1 MSLSLNID
9 YKVFFKKVKDQIQQ
23 AQIKA
28 SIKVNQELL
37 LLYWQLWKHILNV
50 QSEAE
55 RGDKVIPMLAK
66 DLKEAFPGM
75 KWFSERNIKYMRRFA
90 REYPSFEIGQQVVA
104 QITWSHNILLLQK
117 VKDPEQRLRYA
128 QKAVENGRSRNVM
141 VLHIERKLFEAQWK
155 AITNF
160 TTTLPKPNSDLA
172 NSLLKD
178 PYNFDFLNLST
189 KAKEKELEDALVNKI
204 THFLLELW
212 SWFAYMGRQYN
223 LKSGQENFYLDLLF
237 FHVKLNCYVVIELKT
252 TKFKPEYAGKL
263 GFYQKA
269 IDGEIKLPSHNP
281 TIGLLLCKW
290 KDGVTAQ
297 YALDALKQPIGISS
311 YSLENGLPE
320 SLQDELPSV
329 EEIANELKGVEA
341 EEK

>member
-1 MSLSLNID
+1 MSLALNAD
-9 YKVFFKKVKDQIQQ
+9 YKTFFKKVKDQIQQ

-37 LLYWQLWKHILNV
+37 LLYRQLWKQVLNV

-55 RGDKVIPMLAK
+55 RGDKVIPLLAK

-75 KWFSERNIKYMRRFA
+75 SGFSKRNLFSMRAFA
-90 REYPSFEIGQQVVA
+90 EAYDEKEIVQTAVA

-117 VKDPEQRLRYA
+117 VKDPTQRLWYA
-128 QKAVENGRSRNVM
+128 QQAVENGRSRNMM
-141 VLHIERKLFEAQWK
+141 VIHIERKLFEAQWK

-160 TTTLPKPNSDLA
+160 TKTLPKPSSDLA
-172 NSLLKD
+172 SSLLKD
-178 PYNFDFLNLST
+178 PYNFDFLNLSST
-189 KAKEKELEDALVNKI
+189 TKEKELEDALVNKI

-212 SWFAYMGRQYN
+212 SGFAYMGRQYK
-223 LKSGQENFYLDLLF
+223 LKSGQEEYFLDLLF

-269 IDGEIKLPSHNP
+269 IDGELKLTAHNP

-290 KDGVTAQ
+290 KDEVTAQ
-297 YALDALKQPIGISS
+297 YALDALSQPIGISS
-311 YSLENGLPE
+311 YLLENGLPE
-320 SLQDELPSV
+320 SLQNELPSV
-329 EEIANELKGVEA
+329 EEITNELQAIES
-341 EEK
+341 EDE

>member
-1 MSLSLNID
+1 MSFALNID
-9 YKVFFKKVKDQIQQ
+9 YKTFFKKVKDQIQQ

-37 LLYWQLWKHILNV
+37 TLYRQLWKQVLNV

-55 RGDKVIPMLAK
+55 RGDKVVPLLAK

-75 KWFSERNIKYMRRFA
+75 KGFSERNIKYMRRFA
-90 REYPSFEIGQQVVA
+90 REYPDFEIGQQAVA

-117 VKDPEQRLRYA
+117 VKDPVQRLRYA
-128 QKAVENGRSRNVM
+128 QQAVENGRSRNMM
-141 VLHIERKLFEAQWK
+141 VIHIERKLFEAKWK

-172 NSLLKD
+172 HSLLKD
-178 PYNFDFLNLST
+178 PYNFDFLNLSY

-212 SWFAYMGRQYN
+212 SGFAYLGRQYK
-223 LKSGQENFYLDLLF
+223 LKTGQEEFFLDLLF

-269 IDGEIKLPSHNP
+269 IDGELKLATHNP

-290 KDGVTAQ
+290 KDEVTAQ
-297 YALDALKQPIGISS
+297 YALDALSQPVGISS
-311 YSLENGLPE
+311 YLLEIGLPE
-320 SLQDELPSV
+320 NLQNELPSV
-329 EEIANELKGVEA
+329 EEITNELQAIES
-341 EEK
+341 EDD